1 MLRSDV
7 FVTADGQISPES
19 SDVTK
24 ESWCN
29 VYTLFAFG
37 AGISHVDVGRG
48 GEGGGGGRGGP
59 QPVILLLPQLEPWI
73 IESDDI
79 TKIGP
84 IGQMAPVM
92 FSHCFLN

>member
-1 MLRSDV
+1 M
-7 FVTADGQISPES
+7 
-19 SDVTK
+19 
-24 ESWCN
+24 
-29 VYTLFAFG
+29 YTLFAFG
-37 AGISHVDVGRG
+37 AGISHVDVGHG
-48 GEGGGGGRGGP
+48 GEGEGGGP
-59 QPVILLLPQLEPWI
+59 QPVILLLPQLETWI

>member
-1 MLRSDV
+1 M
-7 FVTADGQISPES
+7 
-19 SDVTK
+19 
-24 ESWCN
+24 
-29 VYTLFAFG
+29 YTLFAFG
-37 AGISHVDVGRG
+37 AGISHVDVGHG
-48 GEGGGGGRGGP
+48 GEGGGGP
-59 QPVILLLPQLEPWI
+59 QPVILLLPQLETWI

>member
-1 MLRSDV
+1 MCIHCLHLE
-7 FVTADGQISPES
+7 Q
-19 SDVTK
+19 
-24 ESWCN
+24 
-29 VYTLFAFG
+29 AFHMSMSVMG
-37 AGISHVDVGRG
+37 GKGRG
-48 GEGGGGGRGGP
+48 GGP
-59 QPVILLLPQLEPWI
+59 QPVILLLPQLETWI

>member
-1 MLRSDV
+1 MCIHCLHLE
-7 FVTADGQISPES
+7 Q
-19 SDVTK
+19 
-24 ESWCN
+24 
-29 VYTLFAFG
+29 AFHM
-37 AGISHVDVGRG
+37 SMSVMG
-48 GEGGGGGRGGP
+48 GKGGGGWGGP
-59 QPVILLLPQLEPWI
+59 QPVILLLPQLGTWI